1 MTAVETYLERKN
13 ALQQALAD
21 LDVERADEARKIA
34 LAYQIRPSEC
44 PIVANELRNQEV
56 KKLIKMYAIQASE
69 CKNVEATTGSS
80 AGGRAKG
87 ARGSDEDK
95 PSSVP
100 LPDNFP
106 EGFYRDDK
114 TGDEW
119 AYFHKK
125 KGPRPGWTHSLRG
138 MLGDDQFIADY
149 RKRDLTEEER
159 S

>member
-1 MTAVETYLERKN
+1 MMAPETYLARKN
-13 ALQQALAD
+13 SLEKALAD
-21 LDVERADEARKIA
+21 LDVERADEAKKTAI
-34 LAYQIRPSEC
+34 AYQIRPSEC
-44 PIVANELRNQEV
+44 PIVDDELRNQEV
-56 KKLIKMYAIQASE
+56 KKLIKMYGIQASE
-69 CKNVEATTGSS
+69 CKNTES
-80 AGGRAKG
+80 AGGRAKSVR
-87 ARGSDEDK
+87 ASDEDK

-100 LPDNFP
+100 LPENFP

-138 MLGDDQFIADY
+138 TLGDDKFVADY
-149 RKRDLTEEER
+149 RKRDLTAEER